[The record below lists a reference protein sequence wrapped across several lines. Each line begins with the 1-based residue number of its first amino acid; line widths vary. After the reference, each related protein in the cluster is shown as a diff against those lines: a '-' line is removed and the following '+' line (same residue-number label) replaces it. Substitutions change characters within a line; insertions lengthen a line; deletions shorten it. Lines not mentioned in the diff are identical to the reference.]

1 MSDKQLMRSEDRMI
15 AGVAG
20 GLADYFDTDP
30 TQIRIL
36 FVLLTLLGGGG
47 LGILIYIVLW
57 IVCRNLWTSRNRRY
71 RRKIVLLNAM
81 TNQLDKSLHCRLI

>member
-30 TQIRIL
+30 TLIRIL

-57 IVCRNLWTSRNRRY
+57 IVMPEP
-71 RRKIVLLNAM
+71 V
-81 TNQLDKSLHCRLI
+81 DKTQ

>member
-1 MSDKQLMRSEDRMI
+1 MSDKKLMRSEDRMI

-20 GLADYFDTDP
+20 GLANYFDIDP
-30 TQIRIL
+30 TLVRIL

-57 IVCRNLWTSRNRRY
+57 IIMPEPFDMV
-71 RRKIVLLNAM
+71 
-81 TNQLDKSLHCRLI
+81 

>member
-30 TQIRIL
+30 TLIRIL

-57 IVCRNLWTSRNRRY
+57 IVMPEP
-71 RRKIVLLNAM
+71 V
-81 TNQLDKSLHCRLI
+81 DKPQ

>member
-20 GLADYFDTDP
+20 GLADYFNTDP
-30 TQIRIL
+30 TLIRIL

-57 IVCRNLWTSRNRRY
+57 IIMPEPAEKL
-71 RRKIVLLNAM
+71 
-81 TNQLDKSLHCRLI
+81 Q

>member
-1 MSDKQLMRSEDRMI
+1 MSDKQLQRSNDRMI

-20 GLADYFDTDP
+20 GLAEYFNADP
-30 TQIRIL
+30 VLVRIL

-57 IVCRNLWTSRNRRY
+57 IVMPEASEP
-71 RRKIVLLNAM
+71 AP
-81 TNQLDKSLHCRLI
+81 

>member
-30 TQIRIL
+30 TLIRIL

-57 IVCRNLWTSRNRRY
+57 IITPEP
-71 RRKIVLLNAM
+71 M
-81 TNQLDKSLHCRLI
+81 DKPH

>member
-20 GLADYFDTDP
+20 GLADYFNTDP
-30 TQIRIL
+30 TLIRIL

-57 IVCRNLWTSRNRRY
+57 IIMPEPAGKL
-71 RRKIVLLNAM
+71 
-81 TNQLDKSLHCRLI
+81 Q